1 MRTRAWFGLAAGA
14 LLILSAA
21 AHSLLG
27 WPELARE
34 LAKLAPPEDLVLAL
48 AIGWH
53 FGGVAM
59 LTFGALVVQGFG
71 RALRGRAA
79 DWRPVRVVGL
89 AYVVFGAGALVATGG
104 RPFFL
109 IFLMPGLLILAAA
122 NDRRTAAAKGG

>member
-1 MRTRAWFGLAAGA
+1 MAAGA
-14 LLILSAA
+14 LLMLSAA

-34 LAKLAPPEDLVLAL
+34 LAKLAPSADLARAL

-59 LTFGALVVQGFG
+59 LGFGALVIQGFA
-71 RALRGRAA
+71 RALRGRAV

-89 AYVVFGAGALVATGG
+89 TYVLFGAGALVATGG

>member
-27 WPELARE
+27 WPELSRE
-34 LAKLAPPEDLVLAL
+34 LAKLAPSADLARGL

-59 LTFGALVVQGFG
+59 LGFGALVVDAFA
-71 RALRGRAA
+71 RSLRGRSV
-79 DWRPVRVVGL
+79 DWRPTRLVGL
-89 AYVVFGAGALVATGG
+89 TYLAFGAGALMATGG
-104 RPFFL
+104 RLFFL
-109 IFLMPGLLILAAA
+109 LFLIPGLVILAAA
-122 NDRRTAAAKGG
+122 TGATPRPGPSA